1 MSYNKLR
8 TTTLVHIKKKKI
20 KVAERLNNL
29 FHFIYLMNVVWK
41 LIFFLLLMKV

>member
-8 TTTLVHIKKKKI
+8 TATLVHIKKKKKI
-20 KVAERLNNL
+20 KVAERL
-29 FHFIYLMNVVWK
+29 YLMNVVWK